1 MSDKNKNDND
11 KKSLWAKLLEP
22 ETLREIA
29 PVIVAI
35 GGVVTVVGSC
45 IVAFCVQTGRCQ
57 PTAPTPTIAP
67 IETETRVPPTPTIAP
82 TVPTDTP
89 APIVTPTVPT
99 HTPPPPPTP
108 VERPIES
115 FEWYGSDEAL
125 QAAYSIDAPE
135 NDASVSL
142 AGGPYAYDGTQAL
155 EFTYD
160 IQEIVRSA
168 DGTLTD
174 FAGLTRA
181 LPSQDWRGFG
191 YLRLWVKSDA
201 SSRSLVIQFHEASG
215 EVWNYT
221 TNLSRFDDEDMQLPL
236 DTSRFQHAKWS
247 PWVNGQIDL
256 GAVVGYSIYVGHGGE
271 GQGTIYIDAIRLSK

>member
-1 MSDKNKNDND
+1 MNNKNDKND
-11 KKSLWAKLLEP
+11 KKSVRTMLLEP
-22 ETLREIA
+22 KTLAGIA
-29 PVIVAI
+29 AVITAI
-35 GGVVTVVGSC
+35 GGLLAIVVPPLVERW
-45 IVAFCVQTGRCQ
+45 QQ
-57 PTAPTPTIAP
+57 PPAPTDS
-67 IETETRVPPTPTIAP
+67 PTPIVTATTQPALTVPP

-89 APIVTPTVPT
+89 EPIVPPTVPT
-99 HTPPPPPTP
+99 HTPTPTPTP

-125 QAAYSIDAPE
+125 QAAYSINAPE
-135 NDASVSL
+135 KNDGSVSL
-142 AGGPYAYDGTQAL
+142 AGEPYAYDGTQAL

-174 FAGLTRA
+174 YAGLTRA

-201 SSRSLVIQFHEASG
+201 SNRSLVIQFHEASG
-215 EVWNYT
+215 EVWKYT
-221 TNLSRFDDEDMQLPL
+221 TNLSRFDDEDLQLPL
-236 DTSRFQHAKWS
+236 DTSRFQHAEWS

-256 GAVVGYSIYVGHGGE
+256 GAIVGYSIFVGHGGE